1 MFAEMRLILNIPPKT
16 DILGHIDTLPAAQQ
30 PPAHEAIRDIERR
43 AMAAQIPQPGLG
55 TLMRYLD
62 ERAVPK
68 AICTRNFETPVRHL
82 LERFLGDSAFDP
94 ILTRDFRPLKPDPAG
109 ILHIARRWGLGDA
122 SGVIMVGDSMDDME
136 AGRRAGAATVLL
148 VNEFNRGLAEHEST
162 DLAIG
167 RLDELVGI
175 LESGFT
181 GRDVGGGADGHQGVP
196 EGEPTGRTSSGGL

>member
-1 MFAEMRLILNIPPKT
+1 MFTEMRLLLNIPPQS

-30 PPAHEAIRDIERR
+30 ASAHAVIRQVERK
-43 AMAAQIPQPGLG
+43 AMAKQIPQPGLA

-82 LERFLGDSAFDP
+82 LETFLGEAAAFDP
-94 ILTRDFRPLKPDPAG
+94 VLTRDFRPLKPDPAG
-109 ILHIARRWGLGDA
+109 ILHIARQWGLGEDA

-148 VNEFNRGLAEHEST
+148 VNEFNRALAEHECT
-162 DLAIG
+162 DLVIG

-175 LESGFT
+175 LEKGFEG
-181 GRDVGGGADGHQGVP
+181 GRCVGAGADGQGVAR
-196 EGEPTGRTSSGGL
+196 EEAFGKYNNE